1 MTAIDPAFCNA
12 NARSCGVVQDML
24 ERSPGL
30 AFVNGR
36 FVHAKSLVAP
46 SPPPSPAPPPRTF
59 AYAPLP
65 PSPPPPPVTPP
76 PYYRARAATRTH
88 ARGAPWPDARPH
100 LPTPPPPPACPD
112 RRTPS
117 SASRCRASPT
127 TAST

>member
-1 MTAIDPAFCNA
+1 MTAIDEAFCNA

-30 AFVNGR
+30 AFVNGQ
-36 FVHAKSLVAP
+36 FVHAKTLVPP
-46 SPPPSPAPPPRTF
+46 SPPPAPDPPPRTF
-59 AYAPLP
+59 AYAPHP

-76 PYYRARAATRTH
+76 PYYRARAATPTR
-88 ARGAPWPDARPH
+88 ARRALARRVPRSP
-100 LPTPPPPPACPD
+100 L